1 MSGQGL
7 PVNEI
12 DQLAFAAR
20 TGRSAAFDALV
31 VGSYDHVRR
40 FCAALVDRQSA
51 DDLTQETYYRCIRA
65 LPRFRGDSSARTWLL
80 SIARHV
86 CADELRS
93 RSRFRRADLD
103 DIESTDAPVTPDI
116 ADEIAI
122 SDLLAKLD
130 ANRREAF
137 FLTQIVRLSYGEAA
151 SICGCPV
158 GTIRSRVARAR
169 EDLITMLCATDG
181 SSRGQD
187 SGHSQRPRW
196 GWPGGLGN
204 GVATG
209 ACLP

>member
-1 MSGQGL
+1 
-7 PVNEI
+7 V
-12 DQLAFAAR
+12 A
-20 TGRSAAFDALV
+20 
-31 VGSYDHVRR
+31 
-40 FCAALVDRQSA
+40 
-51 DDLTQETYYRCIRA
+51 QETYYRCIRA

-103 DIESTDAPVTPDI
+103 DIESTGAPVTPDI

-137 FLTQIVRLSYGEAA
+137 LLTQIVRLPYGEAA

-181 SSRGQD
+181 SGRGQG
-187 SGHSQRPRW
+187 SGHSQTEAMESAESAV
-196 GWPGGLGN
+196 GGPAHEGDGRFNTCHL
-204 GVATG
+204 AF
-209 ACLP
+209 PYI